1 MSETKTTSVFQWDK
15 TDLDGYMLIEA
26 SAGTGKTFSLI
37 HAVMRLVFEKKIALN
52 RILVVTFT
60 KAAAAELRAR
70 IRALLMT
77 VVEAMRRS
85 DLTLIDG
92 EFGELCRR
100 WNREGL
106 LTQAR
111 VDEAIESFDEC
122 QVSTIH
128 GFCQQMLAE
137 NEFSASQ
144 GFGYEI
150 GDDSTIKSELIEN
163 FLRKRLAQFGDSDDQ
178 KALLSNNANW
188 AGKLD
193 ALQMMPVGAQVRVI
207 DYQLEKTDKK
217 SKKVQRVA
225 LSKAVTQT
233 LQDFIDTMP
242 DALAQAKRQARIR
255 TFNDI
260 LTDMQKELQ
269 NDPFVQNVRKR
280 FDAVL
285 IDEFQDTDPVQY
297 DIFRTLFLPPQGQSS
312 AGYPQSV
319 IFVGD
324 PKQSIYEFRNADL
337 NTYLQARKELNNT
350 YRLESN
356 YRSTPPLVSVF
367 NSFFINEAQPGSAFF
382 TEEILYD
389 VVQSGAKCLPLLQ
402 KDAEGYS
409 PLPVFEVLRSD
420 DQSYFKKIEE
430 VRDCEARWVCADIKR
445 LLGHEVYVDA
455 DKKIRLRANH
465 IALLVRSYKD
475 ADRVAAELNRE
486 GIRVRYENNG
496 DVFKSEE
503 AAEILAIMQAMHS
516 PDDLK
521 LMRFARS
528 TRIVG
533 ERLNTIAGD
542 ALKTLDKGDSADQA
556 DRCAAQSRE
565 TLTEAAAIVSS
576 QGIAAAF
583 ALILR
588 TFKTEERLLLE
599 QGGERRLTN
608 YHHIIE
614 LLQQQA
620 HSLKTLA
627 GLTRWYEREM
637 KSDAAPEERNLRVES
652 DADLVTVVSIHKSKG
667 LEYPVVYLVG
677 AYNQMKSDKSDNI
690 IKVPENGQTT
700 LYLSHEPIDKTESGL
715 FKAPDEAQLEQYRLA
730 YVALTRASQ
739 RVVLPLMQT
748 FKGKNWIF
756 NTRRSP
762 YLRILTREMDPN
774 CQSADQALKNLQE
787 RIFGRLN
794 DLDSTF
800 FDRLQS
806 ICGHP
811 VLPSELFRI
820 QYDRELDFSAPE
832 VESFNE
838 DEIDISSA
846 EASARKA
853 DWVNSSFTSITRMVN
868 ESRLEDLQP
877 DNELI
882 VEEIASASSEEIHDR
897 LPKGL
902 LKIAGGTEFG
912 LCMHEL
918 FEKVDFDLAH
928 QAAAGDKAA
937 YAKLN
942 DFVKDI
948 TRPYKVMLEKSCAFD
963 EAGQLF
969 VQMLIGTL
977 TTPIT
982 VGKES
987 AGQETFRLCDIAK
1000 DQRLAEMPFVMPI
1013 GAPKQGRDIASAAN
1027 LEKVLDAFGE
1037 PYAVPTLL
1045 DKDLKGYLV
1054 GFIDLAF
1061 QDQNGRYWV
1070 LDWKSNRSGV
1080 YQAEDYTEEYVAS
1093 QMREHHYTLQY
1104 LLYLV
1109 ALRRYLKSRGLNAD
1123 IAGAVYVFVRGV
1135 SSDHPGR
1142 GLWVD
1147 EVNPL
1152 LIECLDDFFKNGF
1165 SQEKVNE
1172 FLRCAKEKSDAI

>member
-1 MSETKTTSVFQWDK
+1 MAETKTTSVFQWDK

-26 SAGTGKTFSLI
+26 SAGTGKTYSLI
-37 HAVMRLVFEKKIALN
+37 HVVMRLVFEKKIPLN

-60 KAAAAELRAR
+60 KAAAAELKAR
-70 IRALLMT
+70 IRALLME

-85 DLTLIDG
+85 DLTLIGG

-100 WNREGL
+100 WNCEGL

-137 NEFSASQ
+137 NEFSASK

-150 GDDSTIKSELIEN
+150 GDDSSIKSELIEN
-163 FLRKRLAQFGDSDDQ
+163 FLRKRLAQFDDQ
-178 KALLSNNANW
+178 DDQSALLSDKANW
-188 AGKLD
+188 AKKLD
-193 ALQMMPVGAQVRVI
+193 ALQMLPIGAQVEVV
-207 DYQLEKTDKK
+207 DYRLEKEDKK

-233 LQDFIDTMP
+233 LHDFIDTMP
-242 DALAQAKRQARIR
+242 QALAQAKRQAHIR

-260 LTDMQKELQ
+260 LTDMQNELQ
-269 NDPFVQNVRKR
+269 NDSFVQNVRNR

-297 DIFRTLFLPPQGQSS
+297 DIFRTLFLPVPGQSGV
-312 AGYPQSV
+312 GYPKSV

-337 NTYLQARKELNNT
+337 KTYLQARKELANT

-367 NSFFINEAQPGSAFF
+367 NSFFINESQPGSPFF
-382 TEEILYD
+382 TDEILYD
-389 VVQSGAKCLPLLQ
+389 EVKSGAKCLPLFKKQ
-402 KDAEGYS
+402 AEGFS
-409 PLPVFEVLRSD
+409 PIAVFEVLRSD
-420 DQSYFKKIEE
+420 EQSSFKKIEE
-430 VRDCEARWVCADIKR
+430 IRDCEARWVCADIKR
-445 LLGHEVYVDA
+445 LLGKEVYIDV
-455 DKKIRLRANH
+455 DKKVRLRANH

-503 AAEILAIMQAMHS
+503 AGEVLAVMQAMHS
-516 PDDLK
+516 PDDLR

-542 ALKTLDKGDSADQA
+542 ALKTLEKENTTDQS
-556 DRCAAQSRE
+556 DHCAALARE
-565 TLTEAAAIVSS
+565 TLTEAAALVSR

-583 ALILR
+583 ALIMR
-588 TFKTEERLLLE
+588 TFSTQERLLLE
-599 QGGERRLTN
+599 QSGERRLTN
-608 YHHIIE
+608 YQHIIE

-620 HSLKTLA
+620 HSLKTLS

-637 KSDAAPEERNLRVES
+637 KSSSAPEERNLRVES

-667 LEYPVVYLVG
+667 LEYPVVYLIG

-690 IKVPENGQTT
+690 FKVTENGQTT
-700 LYLSHEPIDKTESGL
+700 LYLSHEPIDKDECEF
-715 FKAPDEAQLEQYRLA
+715 FKGSDEAQLEQFRLA

-748 FKGKNWIF
+748 AKGKNWAF

-774 CQSADQALKNLQE
+774 SQSGDQALKDLEE
-787 RIFGRLN
+787 RILERFD
-794 DLDSTF
+794 DLEMTF
-800 FDRLQS
+800 FDRLQV
-806 ICGHP
+806 ICGRS

-820 QYDRELDFSAPE
+820 QYERDLDFSAPK

-838 DEIDISSA
+838 DKVDISPA
-846 EASARKA
+846 KASARQA

-868 ESRLEDLQP
+868 DTQLEELQP
-877 DNELI
+877 DNELMVDEI
-882 VEEIASASSEEIHDR
+882 VSASSDVIHED

-918 FEKVDFDLAH
+918 FEKVDFALVLR
-928 QAAAGDKAA
+928 AATGNEAA
-937 YAKLN
+937 YAQLI
-942 DFVKDI
+942 DFVNDVI
-948 TRPYKVMLEKSCAFD
+948 RPYKVMLEKSCTFD

-969 VQMLIGTL
+969 VQMLIDML

-987 AGQETFRLCDIAK
+987 NGKETFRLCDI
-1000 DQRLAEMPFVMPI
+1000 DENQRLAEMPFVMPI
-1013 GAPKQGRDIASAAN
+1013 GEPIQGRDIASAAN
-1027 LEKVLDAFGE
+1027 LKKVLDAFGE
-1037 PYAVPTLL
+1037 PYAIPALS
-1045 DKDLKGYLV
+1045 DRDLKGYLV

-1061 QDQNGRYWV
+1061 QDQSGRYWV

-1080 YQAEDYTEEYVAS
+1080 QRAEDYTDEYVAS

-1109 ALRRYLKSRGLNAD
+1109 ALRRYLKSRGLEAD

-1135 SSDHPGR
+1135 SSKHSQR

-1147 EVNPL
+1147 EVNPS

-1165 SQEKVNE
+1165 SQTKVNE
-1172 FLRCAKEKSDAI
+1172 LSRCAKENKDVI